1 MTCSISHGVD
11 LGRSEFDVLQDR
23 TEGWAAGLRL
33 AIISMARSAD
43 TADVLRRPGG
53 MTEAVSG
60 YVADEVLATLAA
72 ADRDLLLDTCV
83 VDELT
88 APLTGILTGRPDA
101 FVDLERIT
109 EQIGFLT
116 RTGRDG
122 PRYRYQP
129 MFAEVL
135 RTQLVNANPVKFAEQ
150 HRRAAH
156 WFQMVQDAAST
167 VRHAQLAGDWDLAAR
182 VLAPATVSFVIR
194 GQIEEL
200 GTMLGEFPHAVMA
213 TDPRLLLVRA
223 ITLIFENEPE
233 RAEVLLDRTRADL
246 SAIAGLE
253 GRRIHG
259 VFRYASALA
268 ARYHGDPEIILRALD
283 PAGPTVPG
291 PDDTGFR
298 RSDLDLR
305 ASWWSTRAAALLWAG
320 QVAAAVAEA
329 ELACRDVRAGA
340 GGWPMVTGL
349 GVQAL
354 VRALDGRL
362 SAAQEAVDELNQFV
376 DLRGW
381 VDAPYVP
388 LGDFATAWV
397 AMERGNFD
405 QAEEALARSQRR
417 WLRVRSPTASAV
429 ARILDAR
436 LVLVAGRGPQA
447 AAAILDHA
455 FDEDPQLSSRLLEQ
469 LAQRIRVEIAVA
481 QGELARA
488 AELSLG
494 DDQLNRYVRARAGG
508 DRVEQPLIDLTQ
520 DRGLAVRSLLA
531 RAVSH
536 GRADEGAMADQTL
549 DAALDLAAEE
559 GFRLPFLQFG
569 DQARKL
575 LAPPQRGPSRHGP
588 LDRRVVD
595 HDGGPLRSGS
605 RPDRVT
611 VTSRTRRA
619 SAPERGSGYEPDRF
633 GPLRQPQYGAYPHQE
648 HLPKAVGEFE
658 A

>member
-1 MTCSISHGVD
+1 MVSAPAGSGKTVLVSSWARRRLPQPVGWVNCSSIADGPTSVWNVAVSSLAEAAGVSAPFGSLTSVADQRSDLLQWLNHLPDGSVLVFDDFPAAASPAFLADLQYVINQVPPSLTLVLVTRSDPPIALHRERLEERLLDLRARDLAFTRAETHDLLKSHGVD
-11 LGRSEFDVLQDR
+11 LGQSEFDVLQDR

-60 YVADEVLATLAA
+60 YVADEVLATLTA

-122 PRYRYQP
+122 PGYRYQP

-135 RTQLVNANPVKFAEQ
+135 RTQLAQANPVKFAEQ

-182 VLAPATVSFVIR
+182 VLAPATVSFVVR

-259 VFRYASALA
+259 VFRYASGVGCALP
-268 ARYHGDPEIILRALD
+268 R
-283 PAGPTVPG
+283 
-291 PDDTGFR
+291 
-298 RSDLDLR
+298 
-305 ASWWSTRAAALLWAG
+305 
-320 QVAAAVAEA
+320 
-329 ELACRDVRAGA
+329 
-340 GGWPMVTGL
+340 
-349 GVQAL
+349 
-354 VRALDGRL
+354 
-362 SAAQEAVDELNQFV
+362 
-376 DLRGW
+376 
-381 VDAPYVP
+381 
-388 LGDFATAWV
+388 
-397 AMERGNFD
+397 
-405 QAEEALARSQRR
+405 
-417 WLRVRSPTASAV
+417 
-429 ARILDAR
+429 
-436 LVLVAGRGPQA
+436 
-447 AAAILDHA
+447 
-455 FDEDPQLSSRLLEQ
+455 
-469 LAQRIRVEIAVA
+469 
-481 QGELARA
+481 
-488 AELSLG
+488 
-494 DDQLNRYVRARAGG
+494 
-508 DRVEQPLIDLTQ
+508 
-520 DRGLAVRSLLA
+520 
-531 RAVSH
+531 
-536 GRADEGAMADQTL
+536 
-549 DAALDLAAEE
+549 
-559 GFRLPFLQFG
+559 
-569 DQARKL
+569 
-575 LAPPQRGPSRHGP
+575 
-588 LDRRVVD
+588 
-595 HDGGPLRSGS
+595 
-605 RPDRVT
+605 
-611 VTSRTRRA
+611 
-619 SAPERGSGYEPDRF
+619 
-633 GPLRQPQYGAYPHQE
+633 
-648 HLPKAVGEFE
+648 
-658 A
+658 